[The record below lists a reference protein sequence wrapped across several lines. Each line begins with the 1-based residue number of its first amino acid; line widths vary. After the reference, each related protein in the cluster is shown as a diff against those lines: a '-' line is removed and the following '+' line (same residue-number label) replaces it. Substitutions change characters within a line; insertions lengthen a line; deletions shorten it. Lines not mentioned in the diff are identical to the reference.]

1 MRAKNNIDFT
11 LLITTLILLA
21 IGITMVFSASA
32 ASSYI
37 KYNDSYKYLKS
48 QGLFAII
55 SILALWFF
63 SRLDYRV
70 LGRYA
75 VLFVVISIILLIIIF
90 IPGVGYGA
98 KGATRWLMIGPWT
111 MQPAE
116 FAKTALIIFMAS
128 FLSKKNSR
136 VKNFTKGIIPY
147 FLLMVVYFVLIMLQP
162 NMSMAGSIV
171 IITFLM
177 LFIAGARIWHLS
189 LCVAPVIPAAIY
201 LIKNEGYRLNRWLS
215 YRDPWAD
222 PLNTGYQAIQSLLA
236 LGSGGIF
243 GLGLGNSRQKFFY
256 IPEAQN
262 DFIFSIIG
270 EELGFIGAA
279 TVVLLFLF
287 LIWRGIRISLY
298 APDLFGCLLAAGI
311 TSMIGIQ
318 VAINI
323 AVVTVSM
330 PTTGV
335 NLPLISSGGSSLLFV
350 MANLG
355 ILLNISRQLK
365 IDSGRRES

>member
-1 MRAKNNIDFT
+1 
-11 LLITTLILLA
+11 
-21 IGITMVFSASA
+21 
-32 ASSYI
+32 
-37 KYNDSYKYLKS
+37 
-48 QGLFAII
+48 
-55 SILALWFF
+55 
-63 SRLDYRV
+63 
-70 LGRYA
+70 
-75 VLFVVISIILLIIIF
+75 
-90 IPGVGYGA
+90 
-98 KGATRWLMIGPWT
+98 

-116 FAKTALIIFMAS
+116 FAKTALIIFMAKTLASKNSKIKS
-128 FLSKKNSR
+128 FL
-136 VKNFTKGIIPY
+136 KGVIPY
-147 FLLMVVYFVLIMLQP
+147 LLLMGLFFLLIVLQP
-162 NMSMAGSIV
+162 NFSMAASII
-171 IITFLM
+171 IITFIM
-177 LFIAGARIWHLS
+177 LFAGGAKIFHLGACLAPIIPGIA
-189 LCVAPVIPAAIY
+189 Y
-201 LIKNEGYRLNRWLS
+201 LIKNESYRLNRWLS

-222 PLNTGYQAIQSLLA
+222 PLKTGYQAIQSLLA

-279 TVVLLFLF
+279 TVVFLFLF

-298 APDLFGCLLAAGI
+298 APDLFGCLLAVGI

-318 VAINI
+318 VGINI

-355 ILLNISRQLK
+355 ILLNISRQIK
-365 IDSGRRES
+365 TDGS

>member
-1 MRAKNNIDFT
+1 MPAKIKNNIDFA
-11 LLITTLILLA
+11 LLITILVLLA

-37 KYNDSYKYLKS
+37 KYNDSYLYLKS

-55 SILALWFF
+55 SILAMLFF
-63 SRLDYRV
+63 SRLNYKV

-75 VLFVVISIILLIIIF
+75 LLFIIISIILLIIIF

-98 KGATRWLMIGPWT
+98 KGAIRWLKIGPWT

-116 FAKTALIIFMAS
+116 FAKTALIIFMS
-128 FLSKKNSR
+128 KSLSNKKSN
-136 VKNFTKGIIPY
+136 VKNFMKGVVPY
-147 FLLMVVYFVLIMLQP
+147 LLLMGLYFTLIILQP

-171 IITFLM
+171 IITFVM
-177 LFIAGARIWHLS
+177 LFAAGARVFHLG
-189 LCVAPVIPAAIY
+189 LCVAPIIPAVIY
-201 LIKNEGYRLNRWLS
+201 LVKNEGYRLNRWLS

-222 PLNTGYQAIQSLLA
+222 PLKTGYQAIQSLLA

-270 EELGFIGAA
+270 EELGFIGAV
-279 TVVLLFLF
+279 TVVFLFLF

-355 ILLNISRQLK
+355 ILLNISRRIK
-365 IDSGRRES
+365 TDGS

>member
-1 MRAKNNIDFT
+1 MPAKTKSNMDFT
-11 LLITTLILLA
+11 LLITVLILLA

-37 KYNDSYKYLKS
+37 KYNDSYYYLKS
-48 QGLFAII
+48 QGLYAII
-55 SILALWFF
+55 SIIAMLFF
-63 SRLDYRV
+63 SRLNYKV
-70 LGRYA
+70 LGKYA
-75 VLFVVISIILLIIIF
+75 LLFVIASIILLIAIF
-90 IPGVGYGA
+90 IPGLGYGA
-98 KGATRWLMIGPWT
+98 KGAVRWIKVGPWT
-111 MQPAE
+111 MQPSE
-116 FAKTALIIFMAS
+116 FAKTALIIFMAKS
-128 FLSKKNSR
+128 LSNKKSQVR
-136 VKNFTKGIIPY
+136 SLIYGVLPY
-147 FLLMVVYFVLIMLQP
+147 ILLMGLYFALIMLQP

-171 IITFLM
+171 IITFVM
-177 LFIAGARIWHLS
+177 LFAAGAKISHLV
-189 LCVAPVIPAAIY
+189 LWIVPLIPGVIY
-201 LIKNEGYRLNRWLS
+201 LVTKESYRLDRWLS

-270 EELGFIGAA
+270 EELGFIGAS
-279 TVVLLFLF
+279 TVLFLFLF
-287 LIWRGIRISLY
+287 LIWRGIRISLR
-298 APDLFGCLLAAGI
+298 APDLFSCLLAAGI

-335 NLPLISSGGSSLLFV
+335 ILPLISSGGSSLLLV
-350 MANLG
+350 MCNIG
-355 ILLNISRQLK
+355 ILLNISRYIK
-365 IDSGRRES
+365 TDGS

>member
-1 MRAKNNIDFT
+1 MPKRIEKNMDFS
-11 LLITTLILLA
+11 LLIVVLILLA

-37 KYNDSYKYLKS
+37 KYNDSYHYLKS
-48 QGLFAII
+48 QGLYAII
-55 SILALWFF
+55 SIVCMLLL
-63 SRLDYRV
+63 SKLNYKI
-70 LGRYA
+70 LGKYA
-75 VLFVVISIILLIIIF
+75 FLFVIVSFILLIAIF
-90 IPGVGYGA
+90 IPGLGYGA
-98 KGATRWLMIGPWT
+98 KGAIRWIKIGPWT
-111 MQPAE
+111 MQPSE
-116 FAKTALIIFMAS
+116 FAKTALIIFMAKS
-128 FLSKKNSR
+128 LSNKKDK
-136 VKNFTKGIIPY
+136 VKTFVHGTLPYIILAGLY
-147 FLLMVVYFVLIMLQP
+147 FFLIMLQP

-171 IITFLM
+171 IITFVM
-177 LFIAGARIWHLS
+177 LFIAGAKIHHLFAWVTP
-189 LCVAPVIPAAIY
+189 LIPGVIY
-201 LIKNEGYRLNRWLS
+201 LVVKESYRVNRWLS
-215 YRDPWAD
+215 FRDPWSD
-222 PLNTGYQAIQSLLA
+222 PLDKGYQAIQSLLA

-270 EELGFIGAA
+270 EELGFIGASM
-279 TVVLLFLF
+279 VLFLFLF
-287 LIWRGIRISLY
+287 LIWRGIKIALS

-335 NLPLISSGGSSLLFV
+335 ILPLISSGGSSLLLV
-350 MANLG
+350 MCNIG
-355 ILLNISRQLK
+355 ILLNISRFTK
-365 IDSGRRES
+365 TDRG